1 MSLYERHPHPRIEQR
16 KLQAPPTVNEHRLRG
31 DSRIAR
37 FNARLGLAITE
48 GVGTMWSAY
57 AFCVLALLSLPAVL
71 SAFNAFSNTFPNWM
85 INVSLIALIAWV
97 AQTFLQLVLL
107 PIIIVGQ
114 NIQSKAADARADATY
129 KDAEAVLHEAEEIQE
144 HLAAQDTAIEHI
156 LEHLGLPSPPPP
168 PTNPSPSTT

>member
-16 KLQAPPTVNEHRLRG
+16 KLQGPTTVNEHRLRG
-31 DSRIAR
+31 DSRMAH
-37 FNARLGLAITE
+37 FNARLGLLITE

-57 AFCVLALLSLPAVL
+57 AFCVLAFLSLPAVL
-71 SAFNAFSNTFPNWM
+71 SAFNVFSNTFPQWM
-85 INVSLIALIAWV
+85 VNVSLIALIAWV

-129 KDAEAVLHEAEEIQE
+129 KDAEAVLHEAAQIQE

-168 PTNPSPSTT
+168 TRPSPPTT

>member
-1 MSLYERHPHPRIEQR
+1 MSLYERHPHPHIEQR
-16 KLQAPPTVNEHRLRG
+16 KLQAPPTVNEHRLKG
-31 DSRIAR
+31 DSRVAH

-71 SAFNAFSNTFPNWM
+71 SAFNSFSNTFPHWM

-129 KDAEAVLHEAEEIQE
+129 KDAEAVLHEAEEIQD

-156 LEHLGLPSPPPP
+156 LEHLGLSLPPPAANP
-168 PTNPSPSTT
+168 NPSTS